1 MNQELIQILS
11 RITEEE
17 QRILNVKKEV
27 QKERYTSSKDFVI
40 QKNKMLEEE
49 QLITI
54 RPHTRFIDFPRHKHD
69 YIEVVYVCRGT
80 LTHIIND
87 VPVVLEE
94 GDLLFL
100 NQHTYH
106 AIKEAS
112 KEDIAINLI
121 ILPRFF
127 DVSFT
132 MIQKDNVLADFLVG
146 ILRNASHK
154 EQYLHFK
161 VKGILE
167 IENLLENLVYS
178 LVHDTSDNDMI
189 NQRVMGL
196 LFLYLVKYSDSLKA
210 GSPNSY
216 EDVIAKAAVNYI
228 EINYQT
234 ASLTEL
240 AEKLCLSLS
249 TISRLIA
256 SKTGKSFRALLKEKR
271 FQVAM
276 SLLAETNLSVT
287 DIVTAVG
294 YENNSFFHR
303 KFREQYHMSP
313 KEYREKNRRTL

>member
-11 RITEEE
+11 QITEEE
-17 QRILNVKKEV
+17 KRIINVKKEV
-27 QKERYTSSKDFVI
+27 EKERYTSSKDFVI
-40 QKNKMLEEE
+40 QKKKMLEEE
-49 QLITI
+49 RLITV
-54 RPHTRFIDFPRHKHD
+54 RPHTRFIDFPKHKHD
-69 YIEVVYVCRGT
+69 YIEVVYVCKGT
-80 LTHIIND
+80 LTHIINGEA
-87 VPVVLEE
+87 VVLEE

-106 AIKEAS
+106 AIREAG

-146 ILRNASHK
+146 ILRNASQK

-167 IENLLENLVYS
+167 IENLIENLIYS
-178 LVHDTSDNDMI
+178 LVHDTSNNDMI

-196 LFLYLVKYSDSLKA
+196 LFLYLVKYSESLKED
-210 GSPNSY
+210 SPNSY

-228 EINYQT
+228 ETNYQT

-240 AEKLCLSLS
+240 AQKLGLSLS
-249 TISRLIA
+249 TLSRLIK
-256 SKTGKSFRALLKEKR
+256 SKTGKSFRELLQEKR

-276 SLLAETNLSVT
+276 SLLKETKLSKT
-287 DIVTAVG
+287 DIVIAVG

-303 KFREQYHMSP
+303 KFKERYQMSP
-313 KEYREKNRRTL
+313 KEFREKNETK